1 MPVDQG
7 IVQTSIEEAIV
18 FPNDQSVEELLAQP
32 ADAVLEFVRQHKS
45 AIDGSLPWQELAEG
59 AKNQAMSRADSP
71 DALTWAATAVM
82 LYDRLGERCDEP
94 RTRAQCT
101 NAAMSLRAEMLNA
114 HGPQSAHLVL
124 DPMNLEAWFFRS
136 LEWRYEKVARM
147 MQNEDE
153 LSSDEFQSL
162 KRLKERT
169 RILQSVRSQDW
180 FQRGDELALWYG
192 LISG

>member
-1 MPVDQG
+1 MED
-7 IVQTSIEEAIV
+7 AIV
-18 FPNDQSVEELLAQP
+18 FPQDQTAAELLAQP
-32 ADAVLEFVRQHKS
+32 ADDVFAFVRQQES

-59 AKNQAMSRADSP
+59 AKTHATSRADSA
-71 DALTWAATAVM
+71 DALTWATTAVI
-82 LYDRLGERCDEP
+82 LYDRLGERCAER

-114 HGPQSAHLVL
+114 HGPHSAHLVL
-124 DPMNLEAWFFRS
+124 DPMNLEAWFFRN

-169 RILQSVRSQDW
+169 RILQSVRTQEW

>member
-1 MPVDQG
+1 
-7 IVQTSIEEAIV
+7 V
-18 FPNDQSVEELLAQP
+18 FPQDRTVAEWLAQP
-32 ADAVLEFVRQHKS
+32 ADDVLAFVRQQES
-45 AIDGSLPWQELAEG
+45 AIDGSLAWRELAEG
-59 AKNQAMSRADSP
+59 ATTEATSRAESP
-71 DALTWAATAVM
+71 DALTWATAAVI
-82 LYDRLGERCDEP
+82 LYDRLGERCAER

-124 DPMNLEAWFFRS
+124 DPMNLEAWFFRN

-153 LSSDEFQSL
+153 VSSEEFQSL
-162 KRLKERT
+162 KRLKERA
-169 RILQSVRSQDW
+169 RILQSVDTQAW

-192 LISG
+192 LVTG